1 FKGRVCDRCGVEVT
15 SSKVRRERM
24 GHIELAAPVSHIW
37 YFKGIPSRMGLVL
50 DMSPRALEEV
60 IYFASYV
67 VLDAGDTPL
76 EKKQLLSEAEYREKK
91 EEYGDRFTAEMGAEA
106 IQKLLADVDLEKEAT
121 ELKAV
126 LKEATG
132 QKRTRAV
139 RRLDILEAFLK

>member
-1 FKGRVCDRCGVEVT
+1 
-15 SSKVRRERM
+15 
-24 GHIELAAPVSHIW
+24 
-37 YFKGIPSRMGLVL
+37 
-50 DMSPRALEEV
+50 
-60 IYFASYV
+60 
-67 VLDAGDTPL
+67 
-76 EKKQLLSEAEYREKK
+76 KKQLLSEAEYREKK

-139 RRLDILEAFLK
+139 RRLDILEAFLKSGNKPEW